1 MSGLTKFQWKK
12 LSNISPYQILF
23 DKENQFFLQNIIEHK
38 ITEYEIDNLPSNY
51 IISFIQ
57 VLQNYIYYFI
67 QNNITNNSIFIQ
79 KNNNINY
86 EEKLSL
92 KNEQIE
98 ELNKKILDY
107 QEIINKKDK
116 LLNETNKKLYS
127 LYEQYCKLE
136 KIYDNNVNKY
146 KNEIKKREENYE
158 EMDNKLIDTFQYLS
172 KLFVILNEG
181 NTINNK
187 KETENM
193 GNNLNATRTFKN
205 DYNKMKG
212 NYYKQFSSDITN
224 NLRKANTEK
233 YNRINE

>member
-1 MSGLTKFQWKK
+1 MNELTKFQWKK
-12 LSNISPYQILF
+12 LSNISPYQIIF
-23 DKENQFFLQNIIEHK
+23 DKENQLFLQNIIEHK
-38 ITEYEIDNLPSNY
+38 ITEFEIDNLPSNY

-67 QNNITNNSIFIQ
+67 QNNNTNNSIFIQ

-158 EMDNKLIDTFQYLS
+158 EIDNKLIDTFQYLS

-233 YNRINE
+233 YDRNNE

>member
-1 MSGLTKFQWKK
+1 MDGLTKFQWKK

-38 ITEYEIDNLPSNY
+38 ITEFEIDNLPSIY

-92 KNEQIE
+92 KNDQIE

-116 LLNETNKKLYS
+116 LLNEANKKLYS
-127 LYEQYCKLE
+127 LYEHYCKLE
-136 KIYDNNVNKY
+136 KKYDKNVNKH

-158 EMDNKLIDTFQYLS
+158 EMNNKLIDTFQYLS
-172 KLFVILNEG
+172 KLFVISNEG
-181 NTINNK
+181 NAINNK
-187 KETENM
+187 KENENM
-193 GNNLNATRTFKN
+193 GNNLNVKRTFNN
-205 DYNKMKG
+205 DLNKMKG
-212 NYYKQFSSDITN
+212 NYYKQFSSDIN
-224 NLRKANTEK
+224 NNFHKANTEK
-233 YNRINE
+233 YNKNHE